1 VKQLALLIPGLDGT
15 GRLYYRQ
22 VDALSARYRV
32 QPWAFLPRARFTYSD
47 LVQELGEATA
57 NEPPASIVV
66 VGESFGG
73 TVAMHYVLAFPGRVR
88 LLALIN
94 TFPYYKPKMRILA
107 GLLLAPMLKWSG
119 IREVKNFVVDRMLA
133 LEGITR
139 EDRRCYR
146 EIIRTVN
153 ARAYRRRLTLV
164 REIDLRARLQDI
176 PVRTI
181 VFASGRDKIVPSI
194 SAARHMAA
202 SIPCAELHVFPRA
215 GHALLLTPGFSL
227 ADYL

>member
-1 VKQLALLIPGLDGT
+1 MKQLALLIPGLDGT

-202 SIPCAELHVFPRA
+202 RIPCAELHVFPRA